1 MVLAYCVSCSDNDRP
16 PAEEAVSTKT
26 PMLELDAQ
34 RCFTDNVFTY
44 QNMLVAVG
52 CDVLYVWDWANL
64 GGGAERTTFDES
76 WVQLDLLNEP
86 IKPTNCGYSLM
97 FPGRIVCASH
107 REDDTRIVIRG
118 MEGSSELRHWSLG
131 RRWNCQQLRNTRNGK
146 WVAVHLVEDYKFVR
160 ADKDEFR
167 GRRRP
172 NSRNDEGRHQL
183 GVISEEADEIR
194 WVSTIYRH
202 FHTLPDLSSMAV
214 SEDGKYLAAVG
225 ASGDAPPVGTIGGGF
240 IHVADV
246 NKQARLWQKVPHG
259 SEVPHGPWTVNF
271 NDVCFSPDGKRVYV
285 AGNLGLFCFD
295 VATGRILSQWQIGGR
310 FVGVDVSPD
319 GSLVAG
325 GTAIS
330 GYAYVYDAKT
340 GKLLLRL
347 DTDQGTLY
355 RLTFSPD
362 STLLATSGTKRWNV
376 KIWKMPAVPAE
387 TTKEE
392 TPTKG
397 TE

>member
-1 MVLAYCVSCSDNDRP
+1 MLLRVCLMFAVVCSCVSCSDNDRP

-76 WVQLDLLNEP
+76 WMQLDCLNEP
-86 IKPTNCGYSLM
+86 IKPTNYGYSLM
-97 FPGRIVCASH
+97 FPDRIVCASH
-107 REDDTRIVIRG
+107 REDDTRIAIRD
-118 MEGSSELRHWSLG
+118 MEGNSDFKHWSFG
-131 RRWNCQQLRNTRNGK
+131 RRWDCEQLRNTRNGE
-146 WVAVHLVEDYKFVR
+146 WVAVHLRETDEFVS
-160 ADKDEFR
+160 ADKYEFP

-172 NSRNDEGRHQL
+172 NSRNDEGRHRL

-194 WVSTIYRH
+194 WVSTIH
-202 FHTLPDLSSMAV
+202 QHSISLPNLSSIAV

-225 ASGDAPPVGTIGGGF
+225 ASSGGF

-271 NDVCFSPDGKRVYV
+271 NDVCFSPDSKRVYV
-285 AGNLGLFCFD
+285 AGNVGLFCFD
-295 VATGRILSQWQIGGR
+295 VATGRILSQRQIGGR

-340 GKLLLRL
+340 GKLLLRV

-376 KIWKMPAVPAE
+376 KIWKMPSPAPE
-387 TTKEE
+387 NQPEGK
-392 TPTKG
+392 
-397 TE
+397 